1 MGGEAIVGP
10 ALSGQFY
17 AGTGKQYNFGSVS
30 GEKIYMGTGDV
41 QVFSTLPFAKS
52 ACFNSREREHDS
64 FCLEGTRVD
73 LLKDIAEWIDAD
85 HDEGIFWLSGM
96 AGTGKTTVARTVA
109 RNYDQQSRLA
119 ASFFFTDENGDAN
132 SADIFASAVAC
143 QLASFDTS
151 MKNAIQDV
159 LERCPLLP
167 YQGLSEQWT
176 RLVKEPLAAFTKK
189 PNQNPLLIVVDG
201 LDLCPEKNDQRL
213 ILRLLSSITHDCE
226 NKVIV
231 FLASRPESAIR
242 SELSGIRHK
251 TLRLQDINRRIVDS
265 DIKLLLNHEI
275 GKIMAPFEP
284 FETKSLWGS
293 GIIPTFVIFARGL
306 FLWAATACQYIRNAK
321 TPQIVLQRLRN
332 IDAERPEK
340 GTPIEVL
347 YKIYTSILD
356 DSVNDA
362 WDEHEKATYWNSTR
376 RILCA
381 ITYNRGMLSKPAL
394 ANLIQMDDIDS
405 MLEDLHSIIRIPEDN
420 NKQIGFLHI
429 SLHKFVTTMEH
440 PSLYLTPQQSHSML
454 ADTCLD
460 LLNEACGQDS
470 GKLQNGAE
478 PKTQK
483 VSQALQ
489 YACTKWVDHLCDG
502 EESLPRNSK
511 AFVFLKT
518 HGKSWTKLL
527 ILSGQGFLV
536 ERLGDRLVE
545 MIEKDREDDKRF
557 VDELLTADSNPEIS
571 AQDQ

>member
-1 MGGEAIVGP
+1 M
-10 ALSGQFY
+10 
-17 AGTGKQYNFGSVS
+17 
-30 GEKIYMGTGDV
+30 
-41 QVFSTLPFAKS
+41 
-52 ACFNSREREHDS
+52 
-64 FCLEGTRVD
+64 
-73 LLKDIAEWIDAD
+73 
-85 HDEGIFWLSGM
+85 
-96 AGTGKTTVARTVA
+96 
-109 RNYDQQSRLA
+109 
-119 ASFFFTDENGDAN
+119 
-132 SADIFASAVAC
+132 
-143 QLASFDTS
+143 
-151 MKNAIQDV
+151 
-159 LERCPLLP
+159 
-167 YQGLSEQWT
+167 
-176 RLVKEPLAAFTKK
+176 
-189 PNQNPLLIVVDG
+189 
-201 LDLCPEKNDQRL
+201 
-213 ILRLLSSITHDCE
+213 
-226 NKVIV
+226 
-231 FLASRPESAIR
+231 
-242 SELSGIRHK
+242 
-251 TLRLQDINRRIVDS
+251 
-265 DIKLLLNHEI
+265 
-275 GKIMAPFEP
+275 
-284 FETKSLWGS
+284 
-293 GIIPTFVIFARGL
+293 
-306 FLWAATACQYIRNAK
+306 
-321 TPQIVLQRLRN
+321 QRLRN
-332 IDAERPEK
+332 IDAERSEK

-347 YKIYTSILD
+347 YKMYTSILD

-483 VSQALQ
+483 VSPALQ

-511 AFVFLKT
+511 TFVFLKT

-545 MIEKDREDDKRF
+545 MIVSDTSSAEPKPPGY
-557 VDELLTADSNPEIS
+557 LANPG
-571 AQDQ
+571 

>member
-1 MGGEAIVGP
+1 M
-10 ALSGQFY
+10 
-17 AGTGKQYNFGSVS
+17 
-30 GEKIYMGTGDV
+30 
-41 QVFSTLPFAKS
+41 FSTLQFAKS

-96 AGTGKTTVARTVA
+96 VGTGKTTVARTVA

-132 SADIFASAVAC
+132 SADFFASTVAC
-143 QLASFDTS
+143 QLANFDTS
-151 MKNAIQDV
+151 MKNAIQEV

-321 TPQIVLQRLRN
+321 TP
-332 IDAERPEK
+332 K
-340 GTPIEVL
+340 
-347 YKIYTSILD
+347 
-356 DSVNDA
+356 
-362 WDEHEKATYWNSTR
+362 
-376 RILCA
+376 
-381 ITYNRGMLSKPAL
+381 LSCR
-394 ANLIQMDDIDS
+394 D
-405 MLEDLHSIIRIPEDN
+405 
-420 NKQIGFLHI
+420 
-429 SLHKFVTTMEH
+429 
-440 PSLYLTPQQSHSML
+440 
-454 ADTCLD
+454 
-460 LLNEACGQDS
+460 
-470 GKLQNGAE
+470 
-478 PKTQK
+478 
-483 VSQALQ
+483 
-489 YACTKWVDHLCDG
+489 
-502 EESLPRNSK
+502 
-511 AFVFLKT
+511 
-518 HGKSWTKLL
+518 
-527 ILSGQGFLV
+527 
-536 ERLGDRLVE
+536 
-545 MIEKDREDDKRF
+545 
-557 VDELLTADSNPEIS
+557 
-571 AQDQ
+571 